1 MKIILKLFI
10 GLVVIAAIV
19 GGGLY
24 LQDPIFW
31 KRYQLLSKHKGVL
44 PQAGWE
50 GSEFVVNGAADHR
63 LFELVEEQELTIP
76 KDALQQVR
84 EFAEQRNSTSLLVWH
99 KGKLQFREHFQ
110 DYDTQ
115 TNIVGKS
122 MAKMVVSLVVAR
134 AIEQGFIAGLDESAA
149 TYLTEWKGTP
159 KAEITVRN
167 LLHMAAG
174 FEKYYTLDFS
184 PFGKFMRSYI
194 GSKNES
200 IMLNDYELVDQPG
213 SKYDYSQVTSDLIG
227 MLIERATG
235 KPYGQYLSESLIQPI
250 GAQGGQ
256 VMMNRPNGLAHTGC
270 CLLLPSESW
279 LRFGILLANSGDV
292 EGKQLFPQNWMQ
304 DFLMPSPTNPAFGLH
319 IWLGKPYFE
328 RRSWSNPGEAKGFG
342 VLHSEPYL
350 ADDLF
355 LFDGNGHQVVY
366 IIPSEELVIVRTGGW
381 SRAECFEW
389 DNAYIPNTII
399 RAIRSTVEQQADQL

>member
-1 MKIILKLFI
+1 MKIILKLLI
-10 GLVVIAAIV
+10 GLVVIAAV
-19 GGGLY
+19 VCGGVY
-24 LQDPIFW
+24 LQDPVFW
-31 KRYQLLSKHKGVL
+31 KRYQLLKAHKGVL
-44 PQAGWE
+44 PQSGWE
-50 GSEFVVNGAADHR
+50 GSEFVVKGADDHR
-63 LFELVEEQELTIP
+63 LFDLVAEQERTIP
-76 KDALQQVR
+76 QGALQQVS
-84 EFAEQRNSTSLLVWH
+84 EFAEQRNSNSLLVWH
-99 KGKLQFREHFQ
+99 KGKLQSREHFQ
-110 DYDTQ
+110 GYDAQ

-134 AIEQGFIAGLDESAA
+134 AIEQGFIAGLDQSAA
-149 TYLTEWKGTP
+149 TFLTEWKGTP
-159 KAEITVRN
+159 KEEITVRN

-213 SKYDYSQVTSDLIG
+213 SKYDYSQVSSDLIG
-227 MLIERATG
+227 LLLERATG

-250 GAQGGQ
+250 GAQGGE

-279 LRFGILLANSGDV
+279 LRMGVLLANSGEV
-292 EGKQLFPQNWMQ
+292 NGEQLFPQGWMQ
-304 DFLMPSPTNPAFGLH
+304 DYLMPSPTNPAFGLH

-328 RRSWSNPGEAKGFG
+328 RRSWANVGPAKGFG

-355 LFDGNGHQVVY
+355 LFDGNSHQVVY
-366 IIPSEELVIVRTGGW
+366 IVPSEQLVIVRTGGW
-381 SRAECFEW
+381 SRAEGFEW

-399 RAIRSTVEQQADQL
+399 RAIRESEGR